1 MALSGCEGGGGCG
14 SVGAALPGQECLGVR
29 LKKRSDNAE
38 EMAMAVATVTV
49 MTTTVMVTE
58 VMMKMTMAVVVAA
71 ASAMVATAV
80 AGGHIQQLP
89 TFTSSSLG
97 CCILQLN
104 RGSSSTTTSIP
115 TMAPK

>member
-29 LKKRSDNAE
+29 LKKRRDNAE
-38 EMAMAVATVTV
+38 EMAMAVATVTA
-49 MTTTVMVTE
+49 
-58 VMMKMTMAVVVAA
+58 AV
-71 ASAMVATAV
+71 
-80 AGGHIQQLP
+80 GGHRQQLP

-115 TMAPK
+115 TTAPK